1 MHTRT
6 RVILAC
12 AAALCTTAC
21 SDSDDDRQSF
31 NQFVRQL
38 VGQTSETS
46 EPVPIA
52 GREFSFNENP
62 NAFDALFE

>member
-6 RVILAC
+6 RVILAS
-12 AAALCTTAC
+12 AVALSTCAC

-38 VGQTSETS
+38 VNQTSETS
-46 EPVPIA
+46 EPVSLD